1 MKQTIE
7 IPDIEIKPELKQ
19 YPNDVMKVTIRKDE
33 VEFNVC
39 VDGAGNYFKIN
50 RKELM
55 ELIK

>member
-7 IPDIEIKPELKQ
+7 VPDLEVEPELKQ
-19 YPNDVMKVTIRKDE
+19 YPKDFMKITIRPKE
-33 VEFNVC
+33 IEFNVA